1 MDCERGKNAFL
12 QARAFNFLKDR
23 HAHKGFLCSALQRW
37 RYKDVIWEWN
47 WQSRSTRR
55 QVFFSLSQTAEQLE
69 SSETLQ
75 KGSEVDKSQQFYS
88 AHKANLA
95 IG

>member
-1 MDCERGKNAFL
+1 MHT
-12 QARAFNFLKDR
+12 RAFYAQ
-23 HAHKGFLCSALQRW
+23 HCSD
-37 RYKDVIWEWN
+37 DVIRMLFE
-47 WQSRSTRR
+47 SETGKVDLHGDR
-55 QVFFSLSQTAEQLE
+55 FFSLSQTAEQLE